1 MAGRGRK
8 VRKRKIAHA
17 AANARN
23 QREAQL
29 QSNYIST
36 YWTFKGYADSGSG
49 PASTGRYNNPGP
61 RGGWTARDKANK
73 EWENPRW
80 DSYDTF
86 TWYSPESIAR
96 NKGGSITQPKE
107 AFTRFTHAQAYS
119 RRNNVATWRGISE
132 SYKDKAIKAE
142 IGNLTKWTPLPAFD
156 SSKIGSQR
164 GRVGG
169 TNTLAQ
175 AKAKN
180 AKEKRDKEYT
190 AVWGNVS
197 QIGSGDPNLNPD
209 WYVDGP
215 PTDNFFGTLRD
226 TSGKVLKH
234 GSLEYITARKDLTP
248 KQKKDMAAKKMQ
260 TDTKFLMSSTL
271 KEQASKEK
279 DYMSK
284 LSAINLQLEDHETGR
299 TNRYGDK
306 YYTVSS
312 ERSAL
317 TKEKQSLEKK
327 LQMINNDQSVMASAM
342 ASTDYNTMMRYLV
355 KEDKITDE
363 TRMQYRQYSD
373 PTKAVLK
380 QDMQSLNF
388 AYKAQQTQTTDIASD
403 LAHLRYLEKNAT
415 ASASDKR
422 HNELNWF
429 IEDLDNKYP
438 TLVTP
443 YDMGNTGT
451 MAGLT
456 SVAGI
461 KKQLKKK
468 QSTSQKEAQ
477 KHKTSQQNISLQLAG
492 LMTNDERVANAKK
505 INKTVKGKQK
515 FEDLTGQ
522 KAGSSADQSMRDW
535 YDNIGQT
542 RPDKAVK
549 GFRQQKGNADWF
561 AAWLNNDSVFQR
573 SDTSLTLDSD
583 KNTGL
588 QSTVKGKKSLM
599 NKYDS
604 WDQANSYIGG
614 SLSAWKSEQRSYLG
628 GFYSSPNITQKQTN
642 MSYFGTEKIEGVSF
656 LPDVVDK
663 MGGVR
668 GGDYFIQDIR
678 KLLTKTDAHE
688 KKMQS
693 QIDIKSSLVTKAEAH
708 QLKMQQA
715 HNALKPEFEKGV
727 DVSVRHGNITYDDGL
742 AKRLE
747 ASSQRLYD
755 AKESTNIARGEKTYM
770 EKSLVKT
777 IQDKELYKKQKK
789 RREYDLLHGGD
800 SSVNTRRSSQN
811 RSPGRPNLKSFSR
824 RNNGGGGQRKT
835 RGGKDTLGG
844 LVI

>member
-1 MAGRGRK
+1 MVTRGSV
-8 VRKRKIAHA
+8 VRKRAAAHA
-17 AANARN
+17 ATNARN
-23 QREAQL
+23 KREAAL
-29 QSNYIST
+29 QSGYIST
-36 YWTFKGYADSGSG
+36 YWTFKGYADSGKG

-86 TWYSPESIAR
+86 TWYAPETMAAHR
-96 NKGGSITQPKE
+96 GGTNTVGKQYMDRFDFHQAASRKNTQ
-107 AFTRFTHAQAYS
+107 S
-119 RRNNVATWRGISE
+119 TWRGISE

-142 IGNLTKWTPLPAFD
+142 MGGLAKWTPLAAFD
-156 SSKIGSQR
+156 SSNIGSQR
-164 GRVGG
+164 GRKGG

-180 AKEKRDKEYT
+180 AKEKRDKAYT

-209 WYVDGP
+209 WHVDGP

-226 TSGKVLKH
+226 KSGKVLKH
-234 GSLEYITARKDLTP
+234 GSLKYIDARKDLTP

-260 TDTKFLMSSTL
+260 TDTKFLMSNTL

-279 DYMSK
+279 DYMSQ
-284 LSAINLQLEDHETGR
+284 LSAINLQLEDHETGK
-299 TNRYGDK
+299 TNRYGNK
-306 YYTVSS
+306 YYTVNP

-317 TKEKQSLEKK
+317 TKEKQALEKK

-403 LAHLRYLEKNAT
+403 IAHLRYLEKNAT

-422 HNELNWF
+422 HDELNWF
-429 IEDLDNKYP
+429 IQDLDDKYP

-443 YDMGNTGT
+443 YDMGSTET
-451 MAGLT
+451 MSGLT
-456 SVAGI
+456 SVKGI
-461 KKQLKKK
+461 KQQLKKK
-468 QSTSQKEAQ
+468 QSTSQKAAQ

-492 LMTNDERVANAKK
+492 LMTNDERVANAKQ
-505 INKTVKGKQK
+505 INKTVRAKET
-515 FEDLTGQ
+515 FEDLTGR
-522 KAGSSADQSMRDW
+522 KAGSSADQSMSDW

-549 GFRQQKGNADWF
+549 GFRQSKGNPDWF
-561 AAWLNNDSVFQR
+561 AAWLNNDSVFKK
-573 SDTSLTLDSD
+573 SDTSLTVGHN
-583 KNTGL
+583 KNVNL
-588 QSTVKGKKSLM
+588 QSAVKGGVALM

-614 SLSAWKSEQRSYLG
+614 SLNEWKSEQRSYLG
-628 GFYSSPNITQKQTN
+628 ASYASPNVTQKQVN
-642 MSYFGTEKIEGVSF
+642 MEQYGSEKIEGTSF
-656 LPDVVDK
+656 LPDVVGK

-678 KLLTKTDAHE
+678 NLLTKTDAHE

-693 QIDIKSSLVTKAEAH
+693 QIDVKSSIVTKAEAH

-715 HNALKPEFEKGV
+715 HDALRPEYEKGV
-727 DVSVRHGNITYDDGL
+727 DDGVKHGNITYDEGL
-742 AKRLE
+742 ATKLE
-747 ASSQRLYD
+747 SSSQKLFD
-755 AKESTNIARGEKTYM
+755 AKYNTKLARGEKTYM
-770 EKSLVKT
+770 EKSLAKT

-789 RREYDLLHGGD
+789 RREYETLQGGD
-800 SSVNTRRSSQN
+800 VSRHSRRGSQN
-811 RSPGRPNLKSFSR
+811 MSPGRPKLKSFSR
-824 RNNGGGGQRKT
+824 RNAGGGGKKRT
-835 RGGKDTLGG
+835 RGGQDTLGG
-844 LVI
+844 LVV